1 MSNQP
6 AQIEWFNCECGDA
19 HHSIRFIYDPDEC
32 DIFFE
37 FRVNNYKSFW
47 KRLQAAFKYLFNV
60 DNRDASYDTM
70 IVRKDEAQKM
80 IRILQKVSKE
90 NE

>member
-1 MSNQP
+1 MSDLQM
-6 AQIEWFNCECGDA
+6 EWFNCECGDN
-19 HHSIRFIYDPDEC
+19 HHAVRLIYDPDEGEV
-32 DIFFE
+32 FFE
-37 FRVNNYKSFW
+37 FRVNNYKNFW
-47 KRLQAAFKYLFNV
+47 QRLRAAMKYLFNL

-80 IRILQKVSKE
+80 IRILQKVTKE